1 MNTGALLA
9 ACREM
14 LNDLAQPYGWDDAQ
28 LVRYL
33 NNAVG
38 EACLRAR
45 LLKDDASTLP
55 ELCVY
60 PVEAGESLIRLRP
73 EVIVVR
79 SGRLAGQPHKLW
91 ALTSKSM
98 DRLHGNWED
107 ESRPPDTPQHLVMDV
122 ARKTVRLWPTPAAN
136 GELHLR
142 VWRMPLARE
151 RLCVDQPKGEPV
163 VDVPNIEDLK
173 HWVGHEAY
181 LTKDGERN
189 DPAASALH
197 LTLFEN
203 RFGERPTLHEMA
215 RWADSP
221 PRVRYA
227 QMY

>member
-1 MNTGALLA
+1 MNTGELLQ

-14 LNDLAQPYGWDDAQ
+14 LNDLAPPYGWDDAQ

-45 LLKDDASTLP
+45 LLKDDVSTRP
-55 ELCVY
+55 DLCVY
-60 PVEAGESLIRLRP
+60 PVVAGESLVRLRP

-79 SGRLAGQPHKLW
+79 RG
-91 ALTSKSM
+91 
-98 DRLHGNWED
+98 
-107 ESRPPDTPQHLVMDV
+107 
-122 ARKTVRLWPTPAAN
+122 
-136 GELHLR
+136 
-142 VWRMPLARE
+142 PLARE
-151 RLCVDQPKGEPV
+151 RLRVDDPKGAPV
-163 VDVPNIEDLK
+163 VDVPNIEELK

-181 LTKDGERN
+181 LTADGERN

-197 LTLFEN
+197 LQLFEN
-203 RFGERPTLHEMA
+203 RFGARPTLHEMA

-227 QMY
+227 PMY